1 MDKIITF
8 ILNICDCLQIAVIEL
23 FTLVLQPIYTLIKII
38 IQCCEVFNYEIFPEE
53 EEQPQTDNNN
63 KQTIGFKR

>member
-8 ILNICDCLQIAVIEL
+8 ILNICDCLQIFVIEL

-38 IQCCEVFNYEIFPEE
+38 IQCCEVFGYEVFPE
-53 EEQPQTDNNN
+53 EEQPQPDNNK

>member
-8 ILNICDCLQIAVIEL
+8 ILNVCDCLQIIANEL
-23 FTLVLQPIYTLIKII
+23 FTLVLQPIYTLIRII
-38 IQCCEVFNYEIFPEE
+38 VQCCGVFGYEVFPEE
-53 EEQPQTDNNN
+53 EEQPQPENK